1 MKTSSK
7 EVVTGLVGLAV
18 AIGCEGAALW
28 LCLQS
33 WANGLISWAGSQVSF
48 AIGPF

>member
-7 EVVTGLVGLAV
+7 EVVTGFVGLA
-18 AIGCEGAALW
+18 AIIGCEGAALW

-33 WANGLISWAGSQVSF
+33 WANGLISWVSSQASF
-48 AIGPF
+48 SISQF